1 LVIVLITS
9 GIVIWEQYFSEYFSI
24 MQKRIA
30 VLMHSIAAIMAICV
44 WIVLCGD
51 LGSRHNQR
59 HDPWPTGGWA
69 WRHHR
74 RWLRDREARRLNA
87 IGTAPDLRRRRPTY
101 HVARGVR
108 EVVDE

>member
-1 LVIVLITS
+1 
-9 GIVIWEQYFSEYFSI
+9 VIWEQYFSEYFSI

-59 HDPWPTGGWA
+59 HDPWPT
-69 WRHHR
+69 R
-74 RWLRDREARRLNA
+74 RLSVAASSPLAEGIGDREARRLNA
-87 IGTAPDLRRRRPTY
+87 ISTAPDLRRRRPTY